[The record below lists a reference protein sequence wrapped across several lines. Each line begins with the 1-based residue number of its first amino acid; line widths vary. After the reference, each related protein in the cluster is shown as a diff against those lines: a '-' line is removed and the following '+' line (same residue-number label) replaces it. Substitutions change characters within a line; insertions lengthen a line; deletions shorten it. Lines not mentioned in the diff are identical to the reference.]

1 MRLNFDE
8 IRCYHDEEV
17 HDVLGRLCN
26 EKQFMKI
33 MSTVYPF
40 LPKEMIKKRLL
51 SIYTQLDFQKEII
64 LPFLQY
70 LVANVTTNGIALQGL
85 EKIIKEESYLYLS
98 NHRDI
103 LSDPMFLCYK
113 FLENGFDT
121 VEVAIGDNLLIYP
134 WIEDLVRL
142 NKSFIVKRG
151 LTTRQM
157 LESSKLLSEY
167 IWYVLHEKKHSIW
180 MAQREGRAKDSNDK
194 TQESLLKMLS
204 LAGKGNFIEN
214 MKELNI
220 CPLSISYEYDPC
232 DYLKAKEFQLRRD
245 NANYKKQPVDDIENM
260 VTGILG
266 FKGKVVFHLTGCIN
280 EDLKKIENK
289 VSDRNQQIEQVAQ
302 LIDKQIHSHYAIFP
316 NNKIAYDAL
325 TGENRFIEDYSEM
338 ERIDFEQY
346 VLKQVSKIQLEN
358 KDEQFLRTKMLE
370 MYAYPLINYL
380 KAIEKTVSN

>member
-1 MRLNFDE
+1 MNPNFDK
-8 IRCYHDEEV
+8 IRCYNDEEV
-17 HDVLGRLCN
+17 HETLKRLCE

-33 MSTVYPF
+33 MSTIYPF
-40 LPKEMIKKRLL
+40 MPKEMIKKRLL
-51 SIYTQLDFQKEII
+51 NVNTQLDFQQKFV
-64 LPFLQY
+64 LPFVQY
-70 LVANVTTNGIALQGL
+70 LVANITTNGVELYGI
-85 EKIIKEESYLYLS
+85 EKIIKEEAYLYLS

-103 LSDPMFLCYK
+103 VSDPVFLCYK

-167 IWYVLHEKKHSIW
+167 IWYTLHEKKHSIW

-194 TQESLLKMLS
+194 TQESLLKMLN
-204 LAGKGNFIEN
+204 LAGKSSFIEN
-214 MKELNI
+214 MIELNI

-245 NANYKKQPVDDIENM
+245 HPDYKKQPADDIENM

-266 FKGKVVFHLTGCIN
+266 FKGKVIFHLTGCIN
-280 EDLKKIENK
+280 EDLKKMENK
-289 VSDRNQQIEQVAQ
+289 VSNRNQQIKQVAQ
-302 LIDKQIHSHYAIFP
+302 LIDRQIYSHYAIFS

-325 TGENRFIEDYSEM
+325 TGENRFATDYSEI

-346 VLKQVSKIQLEN
+346 LLKQISKIQLEN
-358 KDEQFLRTKMLE
+358 KDEQFLRTKILE

-380 KAIEKTVSN
+380 KAVEE